1 MVPAQAESAPS
12 SVSNMKLAGIFVPGT
27 RNPVVG
33 LVVGFQTM
41 PVGAAGVG
49 NGGLVC
55 VDAGLHAVLGTVLS
69 GRGIATCSATLT
81 PAPSYRV
88 EQPEALSA
96 IQNGLAAGVN
106 ATPHA
111 FRRTGSVFGAT
122 PGKSAVKFVTL
133 WRLSR

>member
-1 MVPAQAESAPS
+1 AQAESEPS
-12 SVSNMKLAGIFVPGT
+12 SVSNMKLAGVFVPGT

-49 NGGLVC
+49 GGGSVW
-55 VDAGLHAVLGTVLS
+55 VEAGWHAVLGTVLS
-69 GRGIATCSATLT
+69 GRGIATCSAIFA
-81 PAPSYRV
+81 PAPASRV

-96 IQNGLAAGVN
+96 IQKGLAAGVN

-122 PGKSAVKFVTL
+122 PGKSAVKLVTM
-133 WRLSR
+133 